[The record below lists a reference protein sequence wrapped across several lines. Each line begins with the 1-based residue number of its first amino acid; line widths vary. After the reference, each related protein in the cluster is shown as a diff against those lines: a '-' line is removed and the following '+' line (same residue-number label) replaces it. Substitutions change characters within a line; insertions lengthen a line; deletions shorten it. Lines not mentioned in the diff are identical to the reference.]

1 MIQKIDH
8 IAIGVNK
15 LDEAVAFYR
24 DVLGLPV
31 SQPEEVAS
39 QKVRVVFVP
48 IGEVKLELM
57 EPTADDSP
65 LAKSMAKRGEG
76 IQHICF
82 GVDDVHQALDAMKK
96 ADRRSLQD
104 EPVEGAHDTL
114 AFFLHPKAANGV
126 LLEFNQKKRD

>member
-15 LDEAVAFYR
+15 LDEAVRLYR
-24 DVLGLPV
+24 DVLKLPV
-31 SQPEEVAS
+31 SEPEVVES
-39 QKVRVVFVP
+39 QKVRLVMVQV
-48 IGEVKLELM
+48 GEVKLELM
-57 EPTADDSP
+57 EPTSEDSP

-82 GVDDVHQALDAMKK
+82 RVDDV
-96 ADRRSLQD
+96 RRYIGDFQTAGTPLLQTT
-104 EPVEGAHDTL
+104 PIEGAHHTL

-126 LLEFNQKKRD
+126 LLEFNQKKPA